1 MSKLLKLKKYFPL
14 TNATNYLS
22 NVLEEQVSLAD
33 LYELALDGHLAISI
47 RFPEQTFATET
58 NLVSDKDSEARQ
70 TKAETVLPT
79 NNEKQIHYIN
89 GTYDLA
95 MIGLE
100 KYEIRKL
107 LQRETGG
114 PVPTL
119 AEMNGYF
126 IKGDA
131 SVYQLLKTLPVSKNE
146 EIQKAVETELEA
158 LLISKG
164 TSIQS
169 LRDNPSAIFEQF
181 DSEEIEQVMGLLNP
195 FEVEQDG
202 TYLLSL
208 EDTNYQLVVRREEL
222 DRFIAELEQASMVAM
237 EEKRLHPPEKRSLL
251 KFIGILLH
259 AQKIEPTQKG
269 ISSAFRLMSQQAG
282 ISLSDNTIRKILEET
297 ADVLD

>member
-146 EIQKAVETELEA
+146 EIA